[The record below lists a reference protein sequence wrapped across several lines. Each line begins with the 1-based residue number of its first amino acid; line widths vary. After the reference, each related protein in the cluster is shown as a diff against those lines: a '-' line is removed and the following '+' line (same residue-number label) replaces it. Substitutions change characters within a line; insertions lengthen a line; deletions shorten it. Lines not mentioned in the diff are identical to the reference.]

1 MAIDLS
7 ALEQFSINDL
17 TLEVKP
23 TGKPLELPLTDVM
36 EDPNQPRH
44 FFSEEAL
51 QELAVSIQE
60 TGVKSP
66 ISVRPAPDGK
76 YLINHGARRYRAS
89 LLAGK
94 LTIPAFVDTRHDDYD
109 KAIENIQRE
118 NLTPLEIARFIGRRV
133 AAGDK
138 QADIARRLGK
148 PKSFVSEHAALLEA
162 PDYIQALCE
171 SGRCTDIRTLY
182 LLLKAHEEFPD
193 PVAAFVDNAESL
205 ARSDVNRL
213 MQWLK
218 QAREQERQ
226 PATPTE
232 EDALDTA
239 VPEEEDALPSAP
251 ERVTPDPGP
260 IDQADQDV
268 VAPPQEPAPSRQG
281 MLVVR
286 HGGRLAYLV
295 LPSEVEIRY
304 QDTGEQARVAAE
316 TVEWLTVAYE

>member
-7 ALEQFSINDL
+7 ALDQFSINDL

-23 TGKPLELPLTDVM
+23 MGKPLELPLADVM

-51 QELAVSIQE
+51 HELAASIQE

-94 LTIPAFVDTRHDDYD
+94 LTIPAFVDTSHDDYD

-162 PDYIQALCE
+162 PDYIQVLCE

-193 PVAAFVDNAESL
+193 QVVAFVDNAGSL

-218 QAREQERQ
+218 QEREREHQ
-226 PATPTE
+226 PGTPTE
-232 EDALDTA
+232 DDPLDTA
-239 VPEEEDALPSAP
+239 PKEEDALPPAP
-251 ERVTPDPGP
+251 ERVTLDPAP
-260 IDQADQDV
+260 IDRVDQGLI
-268 VAPPQEPAPSRQG
+268 APPQEPAPPRQAT
-281 MLVVR
+281 LVVR
-286 HGGRLAYLV
+286 YGGRLAYLV

-304 QDTGEQARVAAE
+304 QDTGEQTRVPAE
-316 TVEWLTVAYE
+316 TVDWLTVAYE